1 MKYYKMSGVTFAL
14 LRPGVRVP
22 YAPLYGSYPNAGC
35 GPLFFCDIAVNHGH
49 VVPDFDF
56 HGKRVREPGDDAL
69 FPEFSDFVSSYYVSS
84 GIHLNLSQYRF
95 T

>member
-1 MKYYKMSGVTFAL
+1 MLHFM
-14 LRPGVRVP
+14 VRIRTP
-22 YAPLYGSYPNAGC
+22 DADLF
-35 GPLFFCDIAVNHGH
+35 FFCDIAVNHGH

-56 HGKRVREPGDDAL
+56 HGKRVREPGEDAL
-69 FPEFSDFVSSYYVSS
+69 FPEFSDFVSFYYVSS